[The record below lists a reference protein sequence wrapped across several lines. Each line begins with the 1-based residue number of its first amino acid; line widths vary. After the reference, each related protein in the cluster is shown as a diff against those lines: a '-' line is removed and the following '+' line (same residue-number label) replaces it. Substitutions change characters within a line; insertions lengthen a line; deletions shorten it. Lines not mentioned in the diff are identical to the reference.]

1 MDLKPTTIILL
12 IDFEGHPIL
21 GDDFTNNQRF
31 STLAWLLNA
40 IREKPLVIVSDH
52 IPGQHR
58 KTEEVAKITRI
69 EKRNI
74 WLTID
79 PRECSIERIVDEVHR
94 KGYNFKNVIIGGTNT
109 SGCVIR
115 SKPYSAIS
123 WAKQGF
129 TVQVLSSMCADY
141 QITGVNATEQTQNA
155 LTVAWKDIQQSKL
168 FDKIS
173 YIRDYECQII

>member
-94 KGYNFKNVIIGGTNT
+94 KGYNLKNVHYNYIPTYTAVGHTSIYTGTTPVNHGIISNNWYDKYEKKSIYCDWVFIFITNFYNSIFYT
-109 SGCVIR
+109 
-115 SKPYSAIS
+115 
-123 WAKQGF
+123 
-129 TVQVLSSMCADY
+129 
-141 QITGVNATEQTQNA
+141 
-155 LTVAWKDIQQSKL
+155 
-168 FDKIS
+168 
-173 YIRDYECQII
+173 